1 MDDTARRSPLPRGL
15 LILLGAAAMVI
26 VAAGIGAIG
35 WLIAPAFLAW
45 VIVIVIAP
53 IGQRLRA
60 VGLPAWLST
69 VVLVL
74 LVYGVVVVMAG
85 VLVLSA
91 ARLATVLP
99 QYTAEANGMLSA
111 LGATLRSYGVGAEQV
126 RALVAGLDVGKV
138 AVFIGALL
146 AGVVGLATNL
156 VFLLSLLL
164 FISLE
169 AGGADLRVQAMV
181 GDRPLLGAALADFIK
196 GIRRYLVVTT
206 IFGVVIGLLDTAAL
220 AVLGIPLAV
229 TWGLL
234 AFITNYIPYVGFWLG
249 VLPPAV
255 LSLLVG
261 GPRLLVIVVVI
272 YLVVNF
278 VFTSLLQPRFV
289 GDAVG
294 LSITVTF
301 VALVFWGWLLGPVGA
316 VLAVPMTLLV
326 KALLVD
332 SDPDAGWMNALL
344 GSPAAVRRL
353 RDSAELRDPPRV
365 AEDPPPA
372 G

>member
-1 MDDTARRSPLPRGL
+1 MDETTSRSPLPRGL
-15 LILLGAAAMVI
+15 LILVGAAAMVI

-53 IGQRLRA
+53 VGQRLRA
-60 VGLPAWLST
+60 VGLPPWLAT
-69 VVLVL
+69 IVLVL
-74 LVYGVVVVMAG
+74 LVYAVVVVMAG

-99 QYTAEANGMLSA
+99 QYAAEANGILRG
-111 LGATLRSYGVGAEQV
+111 LGATLNSYGVGADQV

-138 AVFIGALL
+138 AVFIGVLL
-146 AGVVGLATNL
+146 SGVVGLATNL

-169 AGGADLRVQAMV
+169 SNGADLRMAAMV
-181 GDRPLLGAALADFIK
+181 GDRPLLGTALANFTT

-206 IFGVVIGLLDTAAL
+206 VFGLVLGALDAAVL
-220 AVLGIPLAV
+220 AVLGIPLAI

-255 LSLLVG
+255 LGLLVG
-261 GPRLLVIVVVI
+261 GPRLLLIVVVV
-272 YLVVNF
+272 YLVLNF

-326 KALLVD
+326 KALLID
-332 SDPDAGWMNALL
+332 SDPNAGWMNALL
-344 GSPAAVRRL
+344 GSPDAVRRL
-353 RDSAELRDPPRV
+353 RAP
-365 AEDPPPA
+365 
-372 G
+372 GK